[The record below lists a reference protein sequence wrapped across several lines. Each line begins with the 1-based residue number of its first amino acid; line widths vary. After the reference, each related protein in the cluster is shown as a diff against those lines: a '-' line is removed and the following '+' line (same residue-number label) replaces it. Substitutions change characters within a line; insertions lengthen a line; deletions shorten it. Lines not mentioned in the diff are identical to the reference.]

1 MKPFRAFLVLFT
13 STFFFS
19 FSSAQYT
26 VTTEKIDGAK
36 RGGEFNTF
44 RAMISAGKITN
55 TIMIQLPYDTPY
67 PAYYFSEEKGI
78 LILVHSFDGW
88 MDVYSEKGKKI
99 WSQNF
104 FKDMP
109 SNYERTISCAVGTS
123 SIAILTSDVTLPKA
137 KVHKYLYNGAK
148 QWETE
153 LPFSIGMDISMSP
166 DEQTIIAGS
175 YFVLEDEVR
184 QSAAIID
191 SKGAINGNIDFLFRK
206 AVFSD
211 DNKLAAL
218 YSGQEVVIVSTETKK
233 EVTRAGKK
241 TEGTI
246 TDIIWNSNTLIVQ
259 ESEVKT
265 TPEQAVYFANP
276 TIILYS
282 EELKEISRQRIEN
295 TDFKTSLLSKKG
307 SNIQLHINGNTITIT
322 RLR

>member
-1 MKPFRAFLVLFT
+1 
-13 STFFFS
+13 
-19 FSSAQYT
+19 
-26 VTTEKIDGAK
+26 
-36 RGGEFNTF
+36 
-44 RAMISAGKITN
+44 
-55 TIMIQLPYDTPY
+55 MIQLPYDTPY